1 MPNPSL
7 PAIHSVAAFCISYFV
22 VCMCICE
29 CQRPP
34 WLLFILRLCIF
45 NCDFFIPLLKFLK
58 RSRKGPKSDKIL
70 KVGLDHLLN
79 MEHKGLKMFCFVG
92 WITSPLIYYIF
103 PSISGCFW
111 YNKMVAY
118 KKIRTPR
125 PPSPL
130 I

>member
-34 WLLFILRLCIF
+34 WLLFSLRLCIF

-58 RSRKGPKSDKIL
+58 SLRKGPKSDKIL
-70 KVGLDHLLN
+70 LN
-79 MEHKGLKMFCFVG
+79 MEHIGLKMFCFAG

-111 YNKMVAY
+111 YNKMHDY
-118 KKIRTPR
+118 KKLGLPG
-125 PPSPL
+125 PPPL
-130 I
+130 FRNKS